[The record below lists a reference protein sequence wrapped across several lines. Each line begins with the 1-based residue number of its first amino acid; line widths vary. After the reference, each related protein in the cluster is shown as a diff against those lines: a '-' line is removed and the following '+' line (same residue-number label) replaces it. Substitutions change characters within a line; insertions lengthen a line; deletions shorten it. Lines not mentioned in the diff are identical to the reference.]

1 MPDTKGIRVDGQPSI
16 TQVTTEQDP
25 RDSGHLLGP
34 HVVGQRVVVRR
45 RLRGETGPSGGPAL
59 TDLLGVCVAWGDGAC
74 VVQPESGESVSIALA
89 DIVSGKPVP
98 PRPSVRQ
105 RVSVRDAES
114 HTAGLWS
121 SVEQTPL
128 GEWSLRTDVAPVG
141 RLRRRGNS
149 CLAVGDPGL
158 PWAEAA
164 ERVRAFYE
172 ERDRPVWVQVEA
184 HSVVEAALQELGW
197 GPMDPTGEA
206 EFRIASVAA
215 CRRLLGRV
223 PEPRGLGL
231 AEDGRRA
238 AAAVVEAGL
247 VETIEVAAGLAAV
260 ADDWLGM
267 HAVEVA
273 ADRRRS
279 GLATTIVASLLEWGA
294 EQGATTAW
302 VHVETD
308 NPGAAAF
315 WNRLGFVPHH
325 VCRYLQPSI

>member
-1 MPDTKGIRVDGQPSI
+1 M
-16 TQVTTEQDP
+16 
-25 RDSGHLLGP
+25 
-34 HVVGQRVVVRR
+34 
-45 RLRGETGPSGGPAL
+45 
-59 TDLLGVCVAWGDGAC
+59 CVAWGDGAC

-184 HSVVEAALQELGW
+184 HSVAEAALQELGW

-294 EQGATTAW
+294 EQGATTVW
-302 VHVETD
+302 LHVETD
-308 NPGAAAF
+308 NAPALAF
-315 WNRLGFVPHH
+315 YDRLGLAPHH
-325 VCRYLQPSI
+325 TCRYLLPPPA